1 MASELNHK
9 NFPVLSYVL
18 GRLPSL
24 TYKSDVDKPPSSS
37 SSKSDQSPSS
47 SSSHSI
53 EIVTQMPH
61 LTHPDVIASMTNAIS
76 DVSQTRSVLRTLGPR
91 PDHETVDKARSRL
104 VEIESSLSESF
115 EEIALSPNDGDVAA
129 EKEKK
134 RRESVDQEKTWYNSI
149 LKLNELHE
157 SYEKLLKEAE
167 ERLVRIYE
175 SAEKNA
181 ASVAEEEAMEV
192 EVNEEVVSILQKGT
206 ENPLDRVDLSARKLR
221 LLPEAFGRIQGL
233 LVLNLY
239 NNQLEVIPD
248 SIAGLQSLL
257 ELDVSTNF
265 LETLPDSIGLLS
277 KLKILNVSCNKLT
290 TLPDSICHCGQVFSL
305 SCSFFSVSFIS
316 SFVFVLTRLCS
327 LFRSL
332 VVLDASYNNLTYLPT
347 NIGFELV
354 NLEKLLIH
362 LNKIRSLPTSIGEMR
377 SLRYLDAHFNELNGL
392 PNSFGMLTNLEY
404 LNLSS
409 NFSDLQDLPAS
420 FGDLISLQELD
431 LSNNQIHSLPDA
443 FGTLVNLTKLNL
455 DGNPLVVPPEEV
467 VKEGVDAVK
476 MYMGKRW
483 VSMLEE
489 EEKMAN
495 MKDEIDQ
502 TNTDW
507 LTRTTSKLKTY
518 VTEVSEYLGSNSPK
532 DPYLDQ
538 QL

>member
-1 MASELNHK
+1 MATELNHK

-18 GRLPSL
+18 DHLPSL
-24 TYKSDVDKPPSSS
+24 TAKSSPDVDRSSSSAS
-37 SSKSDQSPSS
+37 SSKSDPSSSS

-61 LTHPDVIASMTNAIS
+61 LAHPDVLASMTNAIA

-91 PDHETVDKARSRL
+91 PDHETVDKARARL
-104 VEIESSLSESF
+104 VEIDASLSESF
-115 EEIALSPNDGDVAA
+115 EEIALSPKDSDVV
-129 EKEKK
+129 EKEQK
-134 RRESVDQEKTWYNSI
+134 RREAVEVEKTWYSSI

-181 ASVAEEEAMEV
+181 AAVAEEEAAEV
-192 EVNEEVVSILQKGT
+192 EVNEEVVSILQQAASET
-206 ENPLDRVDLSARKLR
+206 PLDRVDLSGRKLK
-221 LLPEAFGRIQGL
+221 LLPEAFGKIQGL

-239 NNQLEVIPD
+239 NNQLVAIPD
-248 SIAGLQSLL
+248 SIAGLQNLL

-290 TLPDSICHCGQVFSL
+290 TLPDSICHCG
-305 SCSFFSVSFIS
+305 
-316 SFVFVLTRLCS
+316 
-327 LFRSL
+327 SL

-354 NLEKLLIH
+354 KLEKLLIH
-362 LNKIRSLPTSIGEMR
+362 LNKIRSIPTSIGEMR

-392 PNSFGMLTNLEY
+392 PSSFGMLTNLEY

-455 DGNPLVVPPEEV
+455 DQNPLVVPPQEV
-467 VKEGVDAVK
+467 VKQGVDAVK

-495 MKDEIDQ
+495 LKDEMDQ
-502 TNTDW
+502 TNADW

-518 VTEVSEYLGSNSPK
+518 VTEVSDYLGSTSPK
-532 DPYLDQ
+532 DPYLNQ